1 MKIVVAPN
9 AFKGCLSGSEAADA
23 IITGIKRVPKPYQVA
38 KMPIADGGDGLL
50 DVLSQRLPGKME
62 TTTIHDP
69 LFRSVRS
76 DFYWSP
82 SGRTALIE
90 MAKASGLAMVA
101 ENERDPD
108 KTTSYGT
115 GELIRR
121 ALDLGAETIYLGI
134 GGSATVDGGM
144 GIARALGVK
153 FLDEHGKE
161 IQPVGASL
169 ALVRKID
176 RVEVDPR
183 LREVRLEII
192 CDVDNPL
199 LGPNGAALV
208 YGPQKGATPDQA
220 QALDLGMS
228 NLADVIERVT
238 GQNIRD
244 IPGAGA
250 AGGVGGAMHGLFG
263 AAIRPGID
271 IVLDLLDMESHVK
284 DAKLV
289 ITGEGQI
296 DYQTAYGKAPAGIAK
311 LAKKHR
317 VPCVAL
323 AGSIGRI
330 TDELYA
336 TGITAVISICDGPVS
351 LHHAMCNGKTLL
363 TDSAEQVMRI
373 YADFI

>member
-1 MKIVVAPN
+1 MQIVVAPN
-9 AFKGCLSGSEAADA
+9 AFKGCLSGTEAADA
-23 IITGIKRVPKPYQVA
+23 IIAGIKRVPRPYRVT

-50 DVLSQRLPGKME
+50 DVLSERLPGKLE

-69 LFRSVRS
+69 LFRSIRS
-76 DFYWSP
+76 DFFWSQ
-82 SGRTALIE
+82 SERTALIE

-101 ENERDPD
+101 ERERDPD

-144 GIARALGVK
+144 GIATALGMK
-153 FLDEHGKE
+153 FLDDNQNELP
-161 IQPVGASL
+161 PVGASL
-169 ALVRKID
+169 ARVRAID
-176 RVEVDPR
+176 RSQADPR
-183 LREVRLEII
+183 LRQVRIEII

-208 YGPQKGATPDQA
+208 YGPQKGASA
-220 QALDLGMS
+220 EQALALDAGMA
-228 NLADVIERVT
+228 NLADIVERDA
-238 GQNIRD
+238 GKDIRT
-244 IPGAGA
+244 ISGAGA
-250 AGGVGGAMHGLFG
+250 AGGVGGALYGLFD
-263 AAIRPGID
+263 ARIRPGID
-271 IVLDLLDMESHVK
+271 VVLDLLDMESHVK
-284 DAKLV
+284 EAKLV

-311 LAKKHR
+311 LAKKHH

-323 AGSIGRI
+323 AGSIGKV
-330 TDELYA
+330 TDELYEA
-336 TGITAVISICDGPVS
+336 GITAVISICCGPVS
-351 LHHAMCNGKTLL
+351 LHDAMCNGKALL
-363 TDSAEQVMRI
+363 ADSAEQVMRI